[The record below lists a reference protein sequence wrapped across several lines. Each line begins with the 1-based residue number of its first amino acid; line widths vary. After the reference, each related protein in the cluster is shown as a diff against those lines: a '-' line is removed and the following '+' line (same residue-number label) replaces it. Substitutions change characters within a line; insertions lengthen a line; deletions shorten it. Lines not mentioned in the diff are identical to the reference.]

1 MTNSSGYITD
11 YGEMLETVLKKKKP
25 KYDLFFYDY
34 IYSQKFGQYL
44 LDLEEWIPKK
54 HIDLYNEKILKDTC
68 LYWDKNKYRLVGL
81 VIKKQLFINYLNCYV
96 NILKIKS
103 KY

>member
-68 LYWDKNKYRLVGL
+68 LY
-81 VIKKQLFINYLNCYV
+81 
-96 NILKIKS
+96 
-103 KY
+103 